1 MIGKNIIKTIAIS
14 LFSGINLFVNSAIKA
29 ETVLERIESQGL
41 LRVGINP
48 HEIPFSY
55 RDNSGELQGICLD
68 LVNLIKKELR
78 QSLNRNIITTHIFSS
93 NLSNRFQIVQDGI
106 VDLECG
112 ANSIREIENYNVSFS
127 QPFFVTGTQFL
138 VARDK
143 ARQLID
149 DTAIEDIRIGVLSDT
164 TTEEYV
170 RRRFPSAQISLYRGT
185 NGSALGVRAVE
196 NDRIDAFADDGIL
209 LLGAA
214 TSLNMSLTRD
224 FILLPETPVTC
235 ERYGLILP
243 KNDPDWK
250 ELIDR
255 VITSNEEKEIVGD
268 WFAVAERF
276 MNNRP
281 NCTTVDTPSG

>member
-1 MIGKNIIKTIAIS
+1 MIGKKLIKVLTIS
-14 LFSGINLFVNSAIKA
+14 LLSGINLFVNSSVRAD
-29 ETVLERIESQGL
+29 TVLERIESKGL
-41 LRVGINP
+41 LRIGINP
-48 HEIPFSY
+48 NEIPLSY
-55 RDNSGELQGICLD
+55 RDNNGELQGICLD
-68 LVNLIKKELR
+68 LVNLIKKELK

-112 ANSIREIENYNVSFS
+112 ANTIREVENYQVSFS

-149 DTAIEDIRIGVLSDT
+149 DTAIEDIRIGVLGDT

-170 RRRFPSAQISLYRGT
+170 RQRFPQAQISLYRGA

-214 TSLNMSLTRD
+214 TSLSMSLTRD

-243 KNDPDWK
+243 ENDPDWK

-255 VITSNEEKEIVGD
+255 VINSSEEREIVGD
-268 WFAVAERF
+268 WFGVADRF
-276 MNNRP
+276 INNRP
-281 NCTTVDTPSG
+281 NCSIDD

>member
-1 MIGKNIIKTIAIS
+1 M
-14 LFSGINLFVNSAIKA
+14 FVNSSVRAD
-29 ETVLERIESQGL
+29 TVLERIESKGL
-41 LRVGINP
+41 LRIGINP
-48 HEIPFSY
+48 NEIPLSY
-55 RDNSGELQGICLD
+55 RDNNGELQGICLD
-68 LVNLIKKELR
+68 LVNLIKKELK

-112 ANSIREIENYNVSFS
+112 ANTIREVENYQVSFS

-149 DTAIEDIRIGVLSDT
+149 DTAIEDIRIGVLGDT

-170 RRRFPSAQISLYRGT
+170 RQRFPQAQISLYRGA

-214 TSLNMSLTRD
+214 TSLSMSLTRD

-243 KNDPDWK
+243 ENDPDWK

-255 VITSNEEKEIVGD
+255 VINSSEEREIVGD
-268 WFAVAERF
+268 WFGVADRF
-276 MNNRP
+276 INNRP
-281 NCTTVDTPSG
+281 NCSIDD